1 MTSAFEALEHHTL
14 RYVWITSQ
22 TCKVEVLKKLC
33 GIDYHIP
40 HMNKSKL
47 AREGRLPDYL
57 TVMEEIIYESLYHL
71 DANHL
76 EVALLYLEIKE
87 QEIFHSATE
96 STTTK
101 PTTFNVRQRE
111 YQEHQET
118 TEPTKAIVNQ

>member
-57 TVMEEIIYESLYHL
+57 TVRKEIIYESLRHL
-71 DANHL
+71 DTNHL
-76 EVALLYLEIKE
+76 KVASLHLGIEDQEVFY
-87 QEIFHSATE
+87 SPTE
-96 STTTK
+96 
-101 PTTFNVRQRE
+101 PT
-111 YQEHQET
+111 T
-118 TEPTKAIVNQ
+118 TEPTT